1 MTGNGDF
8 ESYWMRT
15 TRSAVAR
22 CAENIESGGRSLP
35 HLVLSSHLE
44 AKMASWTLML
54 REAGFP
60 VCVSPSNPASTI
72 AAEADRLKTH
82 DIKLLPRDPRSE
94 PTIDFWR
101 ELDDFAPDIVFDDGA
116 ILIRACL
123 ERGDWPSPLS
133 GAVEFTTSGH
143 HGLTRGEAPKFPVL
157 DVGLSYCKYE
167 LGNLYGTGVSAL
179 VAICMAANV
188 YLAAKRVL
196 VVGYGSVGRSVANAA
211 RGMGA
216 TVAVADTQVKHRAR
230 AHFDGHKVGELS
242 DLVHDADV
250 VVTCSGAAG
259 SLMAPTLKQL
269 PNDAIVANVGCF
281 ADEID
286 VDGFRSTSL
295 RSERHDRQ
303 IETFHLQDG
312 RRVHVLADAEL
323 VNLAIG
329 RGWPVELID
338 LCFAL
343 STLCF
348 AEIWVGQ
355 LSSELQ
361 PVPAHLDEAALTMF
375 FEAR

>member
-72 AAEADRLKTH
+72 AAEADRLKAH

-188 YLAAKRVL
+188 YLAA
-196 VVGYGSVGRSVANAA
+196 N
-211 RGMGA
+211 
-216 TVAVADTQVKHRAR
+216 
-230 AHFDGHKVGELS
+230 
-242 DLVHDADV
+242 LVHDADV